1 MTVMRTSHKKQ
12 LVTGAGAINT
22 TGAALT
28 SQATLEAI
36 TIHVGVAANAVE
48 NLVVTVDA
56 IDGAAYDTVLLTQAM
71 AGVTDVALTDL
82 GIPLYAGDAL
92 KVLWANTDGRTIG
105 VRLCLED

>member
-1 MTVMRTSHKKQ
+1 MSNYKI
-12 LVTGAGAINT
+12 LVTGGGAINT
-22 TGAALT
+22 TSTALT
-28 SQATLEAI
+28 SEATLEAI
-36 TIHVGVAANAVE
+36 TIHVGVAAGAVE

-56 IDGAAYDTVLLTQAM
+56 IDGSAYDTVILTQAM

-92 KVLWANTDGRTIG
+92 KVTWTNTDSRTIG

>member
-1 MTVMRTSHKKQ
+1 VSNYKI
-12 LVTGAGAINT
+12 LVTGTGAIST
-22 TGAALT
+22 TSTPLT
-28 SQATLEAI
+28 TEVTLEAI

-92 KVLWANTDGRTIG
+92 KVVWANTDGRTIG